1 MQPPPARHHL
11 TPAPCLPSAPLQCV
25 EHLEIV
31 RTACR
36 ELQGCASFSK
46 LLQAVLELGN
56 HLNQVGGSWG
66 GLLLLLRLSMGRQGG
81 AERGWVGT
89 WTHLLLGQQRCTL
102 G

>member
-1 MQPPPARHHL
+1 MGEQKCIFAPGEEANLCTPHPLPSLHPSPPP
-11 TPAPCLPSAPLQCV
+11 LPPSTCQCV

-56 HLNQVGGSWG
+56 HLNQVGACRGS
-66 GLLLLLRLSMGRQGG
+66 RSSYVF
-81 AERGWVGT
+81 A
-89 WTHLLLGQQRCTL
+89 CD
-102 G
+102 